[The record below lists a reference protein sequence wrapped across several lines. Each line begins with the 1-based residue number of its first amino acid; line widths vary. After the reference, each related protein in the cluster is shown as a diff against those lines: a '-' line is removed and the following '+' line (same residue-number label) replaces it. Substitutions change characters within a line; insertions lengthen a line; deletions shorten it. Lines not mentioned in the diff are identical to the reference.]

1 MAYALVSSDFFIF
14 FILFLFWFFLF
25 RILQKPKVQIYQ
37 SVLNR
42 LQKKVG
48 EDRTKKAGMIFQHL
62 AYLNQ
67 KKVDF
72 RYTIPNGTKTSM
84 CLTFRISDSPII
96 WAAIKGI
103 YGEGCVRTA
112 SVSLSGNTATLRVV
126 VRWKIHNFWKGDGGG
141 QVRNVQ
147 ASKKLKIKIPTTW
160 RSEVQEEFDCFP
172 GQE

>member
-1 MAYALVSSDFFIF
+1 M
-14 FILFLFWFFLF
+14 
-25 RILQKPKVQIYQ
+25 
-37 SVLNR
+37 
-42 LQKKVG
+42 
-48 EDRTKKAGMIFQHL
+48 DRTKKAGMIFQHL

-72 RYTIPNGTKTSM
+72 RYNIPNGTKTSM

-126 VRWKIHNFWKGDGGG
+126 VR
-141 QVRNVQ
+141 
-147 ASKKLKIKIPTTW
+147 
-160 RSEVQEEFDCFP
+160 
-172 GQE
+172 